1 MGCKNTK
8 EAINSTGTT
17 NPMGTKAILERKLY
31 LVSRAIKKKKL
42 FSTKKRKNS
51 KKNYFQ
57 AKESPEPVFDLSECG
72 VKEVP
77 SGVFVLCKVLR
88 KEQLLLSKNL
98 LKNLHHGGALEDLYL
113 IQVLDLSHNLLKVV
127 PDLCFLKQLKVGKH
141 LIREFK
147 VTVR

>member
-1 MGCKNTK
+1 M
-8 EAINSTGTT
+8 
-17 NPMGTKAILERKLY
+17 
-31 LVSRAIKKKKL
+31 
-42 FSTKKRKNS
+42 
-51 KKNYFQ
+51 
-57 AKESPEPVFDLSECG
+57 FDLSECG

-141 LIREFK
+141 LIREFLK
-147 VTVR
+147 SRCVEIRLGGSRGIYLNGEF